1 MKNTIKLTESE
12 LKNIIK
18 ESVYKILNEGI
29 DYDKDITFS
38 LLEIL
43 KVELGA
49 SELCDRLVD
58 RLAGC
63 IGYTG
68 TAKALQ
74 EIKDIECPSLEDEEE
89 A

>member
-1 MKNTIKLTESE
+1 M
-12 LKNIIK
+12 
-18 ESVYKILNEGI
+18 
-29 DYDKDITFS
+29 FS

-68 TAKALQ
+68 AAKALQ

>member
-18 ESVYKILNEGI
+18 ESVNKILKEGI
-29 DYDKDITFS
+29 DSDKDIMFS

-68 TAKALQ
+68 AAKALQ